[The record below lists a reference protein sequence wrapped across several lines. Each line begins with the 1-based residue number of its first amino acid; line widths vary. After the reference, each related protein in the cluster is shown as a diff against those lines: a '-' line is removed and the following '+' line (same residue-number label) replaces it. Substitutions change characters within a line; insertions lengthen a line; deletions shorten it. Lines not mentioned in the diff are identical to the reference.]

1 VPIGLSPLQ
10 SGSTF
15 EATVQGCQRAEA
27 LGFDSAWLGERHN
40 HPLLYL
46 SSAFCNLPSPQCAGC
61 TPDCRWPKG
70 QANPRS
76 CLAVPSMEGLGIA
89 FASGASYAHFF
100 NGAVPNGKRVP
111 NFLSLLKSTRTAG
124 FFFDASR

>member
-15 EATVQGCQRAEA
+15 EAAVQECQRAEA

-40 HPLLYL
+40 HPLLYP

-61 TPDCRWPKG
+61 TPG
-70 QANPRS
+70 
-76 CLAVPSMEGLGIA
+76 
-89 FASGASYAHFF
+89 
-100 NGAVPNGKRVP
+100 
-111 NFLSLLKSTRTAG
+111 
-124 FFFDASR
+124 